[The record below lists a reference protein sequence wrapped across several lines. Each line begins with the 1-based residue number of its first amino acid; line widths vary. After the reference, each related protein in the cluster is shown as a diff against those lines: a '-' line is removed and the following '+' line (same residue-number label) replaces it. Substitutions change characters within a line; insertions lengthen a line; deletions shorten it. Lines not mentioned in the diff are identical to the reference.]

1 MDQESR
7 DVRLRPASFYHLLGQ
22 PVRIRMCSDPR
33 VHNLSSA
40 VVDDEKDKKGAEPK
54 SLNR

>member
-22 PVRIRMCSDPR
+22 PVRIRMCSEPR

-40 VVDDEKDKKGAEPK
+40 VVDNEKDKKGAEPK